1 MNTKYNNLPKAVG
14 DHKRQHIVVFS
25 GAGMSAESGLS
36 TFRDENGLW
45 KQYDWQRLASIE
57 GFAEEPQA
65 VLDFYNMRRKRLL
78 EVEPNNAH
86 RLIAELEKWHDV
98 TVITQ
103 NVDDLHERA
112 GTSKVIHLHG
122 ELKKVT
128 SSENRDDPNCIE
140 ELPLDVPIRIGDK
153 AADGS
158 QLRPYIV
165 WFGEFVNAM
174 ESAIEIVRM
183 ADIFVVVGTSLTV
196 HPAARL
202 LHYAQRNIPKF
213 IINPGKLERI
223 PDDYVHI
230 KENASSGMETFVDWV
245 RENTGVVTLN
255 ISMPPSWMFG
265 ITDIEIPEEYCNEEL
280 IRLTSRKKDE
290 SGIEIGE
297 HPLFFNEKLDD
308 CK

>member
-1 MNTKYNNLPKAVG
+1 MNTKYKNLPKAVG

-230 KENASSGMETFVDWV
+230 KENASSGMEIFVDWV

-255 ISMPPSWMFG
+255 IPMPPSCMFG
-265 ITDIEIPEEYCNEEL
+265 ITDIEIPEEYRNEEL

-308 CK
+308 

>member
-1 MNTKYNNLPKAVG
+1 MNTKYKNLPIAIG

-112 GTSKVIHLHG
+112 GTSKVIHIHG

-153 AADGS
+153 ATDGS

-255 ISMPPSWMFG
+255 IPMPPPWMFG
-265 ITDIEIPEEYCNEEL
+265 ITDIEVPEEYRNEEL

>member
-1 MNTKYNNLPKAVG
+1 MNTKYKNLPKAVG

-230 KENASSGMETFVDWV
+230 KENASSGMEIFVDWV

-255 ISMPPSWMFG
+255 IPRPPSWMFG
-265 ITDIEIPEEYCNEEL
+265 ITDIEIPEEYRNEEL

-308 CK
+308 